1 MDCMSVS
8 KESTSSNQHLQQEHV
23 PSMKPPMTAKNPCTQ
38 DKSAGHVDP
47 SYKYIF
53 MLGLNLT
60 RHSLNDVRDISLPLH
75 PRRFRDPHRHLAHRP
90 DLLHTPPVPSRTGK
104 VPSDLR
110 RRVRRN
116 ERRNQRV
123 RRLPRRCG
131 RVRGYARV
139 RVREAVAV
147 REAKVS

>member
-1 MDCMSVS
+1 MAFGGGGDLKAVMV
-8 KESTSSNQHLQQEHV
+8 
-23 PSMKPPMTAKNPCTQ
+23 
-38 DKSAGHVDP
+38 GVDP

-60 RHSLNDVRDISLPLH
+60 RHSLNDVRDLSLPLH
-75 PRRFRDPHRHLAHRP
+75 PRRFRDPHRHLADRP
-90 DLLHTPPVPSRTGK
+90 DLLHTPPVPSCTGK
-104 VPSDLR
+104 MPSDLR

-147 REAKVS
+147 RGAKVPWGRPSFVRLALSVGCHPICMYAPTSG